1 MENAIR
7 DGHFKRRNGRR
18 IAGKIAGGIFIAAL
32 FALVFG
38 LFVMLLWNWLMP
50 MLFSLPVINYWQ
62 AVGIIIIARMIFG
75 GGHHRPGFNSHE
87 PLQHKFNKYKL
98 MKYCGHNG
106 EEWKHYE
113 DFWND
118 EGSEAFR
125 NYVDKKKNEN
135 RENKPE

>member
-1 MENAIR
+1 MENVVR
-7 DGHFKRRNGRR
+7 DRHYKRRNGRR
-18 IAGKIAGGIFIAAL
+18 IAGKIAGGILIAAF

-50 MLFSLPVINYWQ
+50 ALFSLPAVSYWQ
-62 AVGIIIIARMIFG
+62 AVGLIIIARLIFG
-75 GGHHRPGFNSHE
+75 GGHHKPGFHSRE
-87 PLQHKFNKYKL
+87 PLQHKFNKYRL

-113 DFWND
+113 DFWNE

-135 RENKPE
+135 TENEPE